1 MLRIAEIKHSQSVRG
16 EYIVL
21 QNTGLVAINLRG
33 WAVCS
38 EALMDGTIRDI
49 AASLYV
55 FQTDAV
61 VKPYTKVV
69 LFTGSGEDG
78 WRETTDGRQAY
89 CAYWNRETPVWHGAR
104 AVNVLH
110 VAGTRSV
117 VENAVPVCD
126 SLSTASA

>member
-1 MLRIAEIKHSQSVRG
+1 MLRIAEIKLSQSVRG

-33 WAVCS
+33 WGLCS
-38 EALMDGTIRDI
+38 EALMDGSIGEI
-49 AASLYV
+49 MGSLYV

-78 WRETTDGRQAY
+78 WRETVDGRQAF
-89 CAYWNRETPVWHGAR
+89 CAYWNRDKPVWNATRSVH
-104 AVNVLH
+104 VLH
-110 VAGTRSV
+110 VAGSRAII
-117 VENAVPVCD
+117 ENNTPAIE
-126 SLSTASA
+126 SLATASV

>member
-33 WAVCS
+33 WAVCTES
-38 EALMDGTIRDI
+38 LMEGTISQI

-89 CAYWNRETPVWHGAR
+89 CAYWNRELPVWHGAR
-104 AVNVLH
+104 SVNVLH
-110 VAGTRSV
+110 VAGSRAV
-117 VENAVPVCD
+117 VDTTGPVLD
-126 SLSTASA
+126 SLSAASA